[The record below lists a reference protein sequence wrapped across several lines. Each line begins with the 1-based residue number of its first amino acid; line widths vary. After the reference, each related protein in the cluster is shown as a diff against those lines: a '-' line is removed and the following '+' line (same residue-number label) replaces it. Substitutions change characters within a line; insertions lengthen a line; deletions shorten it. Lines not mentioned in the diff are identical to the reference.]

1 MRGSSFGYL
10 IKEGSKYVWI
20 NRLMSLASIGILTAC
35 MLLIGASVLLS
46 VNMNS
51 IVGHVENQ
59 NEFTVFMADGVG
71 NDEIIGF
78 DKELEKVAN
87 IADIRYLSA
96 DEVLEQQQEKLGD
109 KFDALKPGDN
119 PLPATYY
126 IKVENLEKLGD
137 TVKEIEAMEYVDSV
151 SAPTEVAST
160 LVSVRQVVIVMGLSI
175 IVLLVAVSLMI
186 IANTIKIT
194 VFNRRREISIMKYVG
209 ATDTFIKFPFMV
221 EGLILGLIS
230 AVITY
235 FILWGGY
242 NYLITWV
249 AENPSVWIQ
258 SIQSSI
264 VPFDAIGMRLLAGFS
279 IGGTGL
285 GVIGSMV
292 FVRNYL
298 KV

>member
-10 IKEGSKYVWI
+10 VKEGSKNVWT
-20 NRLMSLASIGILTAC
+20 NRLMSFATIGILTAC

-51 IVGHVENQ
+51 FVGHVESQ
-59 NEFTVFMADGVG
+59 NEFTVFMMDGVT
-71 NDEIIGF
+71 NDEIASF
-78 DKELEKVAN
+78 DEGLEKIDN
-87 IADIRYLSA
+87 IADIRFLTA
-96 DEVLEQQQEKLGD
+96 EEVLEQQQEKLGD

-126 IKVENLEKLGD
+126 IKVNDLEKLRS
-137 TVKEIEAMEYVDSV
+137 TVEKIEQMEYVDSV
-151 SAPTEVAST
+151 SAPTDVAVT
-160 LVSVRQVVIVMGLSI
+160 LVSVRRIVIVMGLSI

-221 EGLILGLIS
+221 EGLLLGLIS
-230 AVITY
+230 AIVAY

-242 NYLITWV
+242 QYLVEWI
-249 AENPSVWIQ
+249 ALNPSAWIQ
-258 SIQSSI
+258 SLSSSI
-264 VPFDAIGMRLLAGFS
+264 VPFDDIGTTLLGGFA